1 MKVPD
6 AEIAEARGL
15 EVVRA
20 GPRTTVQDTGR
31 AGSAH
36 LGVPRSGA
44 LDPRALALAN
54 RLVGNLPDAAGL
66 EIALGSCAL
75 RATGRGV
82 TVAVTGALTTVT
94 VDGRP
99 VDWAGPVGLQPG
111 DCVTVGAAVDGL
123 RCYLA
128 VGGGIAVAPV
138 LASRSTDTLSGLG
151 PPALSDGDRLPVG
164 PAIPGSV
171 AAAGVDIALWS
182 PAPDPLVLRVRLG
195 PRVNWFTTEA
205 LGVLTSATWLVSAS
219 TDRVGARLDGPALE
233 RAVPGEL
240 PSEGVVLGSVEVPA
254 DGHPLVFLADHPTT
268 GGYPVIAV
276 VDRTDL
282 PLLAQARPGVRVRLT
297 TSHHPGSGPR

>member
-1 MKVPD
+1 VNVL
-6 AEIAEARGL
+6 EARGL

-31 AGSAH
+31 AGLAH

-44 LDPRALALAN
+44 LDPQSLALAN
-54 RLVGNLPDAAGL
+54 RLVGNTPDAAGL
-66 EIALGSCAL
+66 EITLGGCAL

-82 TVAVTGALTTVT
+82 TIAVTGAQTTVT

-99 VDWAGPVGLQPG
+99 VDWGGPVGLRPG
-111 DCVTVGAAVDGL
+111 QCVAVGAAVDGL

-138 LASRSTDTLSGLG
+138 LGSRSTDTLSGLG
-151 PPALSDGDRLPVG
+151 PPALADGTRLPVG
-164 PAIPGSV
+164 PATPGSV

-195 PRVNWFTTEA
+195 PRADWFTPEA
-205 LGVLTSATWLVSAS
+205 LGVLTSATWLISAS

-233 RAVPGEL
+233 RVVTREL
-240 PSEGVVLGSVEVPA
+240 PSEGVGLGSVQVPA

-268 GGYPVIAV
+268 GGYPVVAV

-282 PLLAQARPGVRVRLT
+282 PPVAQARPGTRVRLT
-297 TSHHPGSGPR
+297 TSHHRGTRAR